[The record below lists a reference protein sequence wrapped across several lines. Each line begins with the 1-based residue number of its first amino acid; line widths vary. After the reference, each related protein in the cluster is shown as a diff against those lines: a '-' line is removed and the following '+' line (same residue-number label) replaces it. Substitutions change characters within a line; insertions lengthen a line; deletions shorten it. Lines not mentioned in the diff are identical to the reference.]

1 MDKEE
6 EQERVA
12 AMTLDL
18 AKVSKEP
25 TGDEDEEENVQD
37 EELMADG
44 VSWLWIIDVIYL
56 CPPFCFSKVDVN
68 P

>member
-44 VSWLWIIDVIYL
+44 VSWL
-56 CPPFCFSKVDVN
+56 
-68 P
+68 